1 MVIKVLPQIIN
12 QIHWDPTES
21 TPSFLIRMLD
31 TNLIELQV
39 LSPDIDP
46 IILMM
51 TLLNL
56 EFYLEKLSM
65 IMKERIQLKMFQ
77 IT

>member
-12 QIHWDPTES
+12 QIQWDQIEQIH
-21 TPSFLIRMLD
+21 SFLIMMLD
-31 TNLIELQV
+31 TNLIELPV
-39 LSPDIDP
+39 LLQDIDP

-56 EFYLEKLSM
+56 VFYSEKLSM
-65 IMKERIQLKMFQ
+65 IMKERIQLKMLQ

>member
-12 QIHWDPTES
+12 QIQWDQIEQIH
-21 TPSFLIRMLD
+21 SFLIMMLD
-31 TNLIELQV
+31 TNLIELPV
-39 LSPDIDP
+39 LLQDIDP

-56 EFYLEKLSM
+56 VFYSEKLSM
-65 IMKERIQLKMFQ
+65 IMKE
-77 IT
+77 